1 MINRPKNSKA
11 LLVIIIVLLAA
22 NIGGLAYFFL
32 SKPNGENH
40 NGSSERKNGML
51 SYLKNDIGF
60 SAQQLVVYDT
70 LIAQHKRNMG
80 PMFELLKKEKE
91 KRLRYIA
98 QYGFADTAIA
108 SAINK
113 AVSNQQIIETQMLMH
128 LKDIRNICNDQQKI
142 KFDTSIYKIFSK
154 KNGNDRK
161 KRS

>member
-60 SAQQLVVYDT
+60 SAQQL
-70 LIAQHKRNMG
+70 
-80 PMFELLKKEKE
+80 LKKEKE

-98 QYGFADTAIA
+98 QFGFADTAIA

-113 AVSNQQIIETQMLMH
+113 TVSNQQIIETQMLMH

-154 KNGNDRK
+154 KNGTDRK